1 MKTKTN
7 GTAPKLTSEE
17 GDAEKF
23 MTTTPKS
30 FVNVLIFGSESFP
43 VLPSPF
49 QCMIHT
55 TLKGADE
62 YLTKVPVEIIYV
74 GVSGSAGSL
83 SANLTALAKLSPT
96 SILIAL
102 VKDFTEAELAF
113 ANGAADCILIDKLT
127 IDTAVQTAKF
137 VTARARYMKHGGGN
151 HLYTY
156 SDLAAIARVLS
167 HDIRNSLS
175 GIMLSIEPVRQAVS
189 GNEDA
194 KAYVDI
200 LDRSAGKLNQVV
212 NRFSMSTG
220 NIALKTSDHGF
231 NDIIRMA
238 VDSLPNGATKDA
250 RLEQRYSEAAATL
263 PFDKDKFP
271 MAISNLILNA
281 VDAVEGHPQGEVTVE
296 TAIENGFAVVKIRD
310 NGHGIDYTTLQN
322 VFRPFFTT
330 RPGRAGLGLSL
341 AYSIINA
348 HGGTLRIDSASG
360 TGTVVT
366 CTFPLKK

>member
-1 MKTKTN
+1 
-7 GTAPKLTSEE
+7 
-17 GDAEKF
+17 
-23 MTTTPKS
+23 
-30 FVNVLIFGSESFP
+30 
-43 VLPSPF
+43 
-49 QCMIHT
+49 MIHT

-74 GVSGSAGSL
+74 GVSEAASSL
-83 SANLTALAKLSPT
+83 TSNLTALAKLSPG
-96 SILIAL
+96 SVLIAL
-102 VKDFTEAELAF
+102 VKDFAEAELAF

-175 GIMLSIEPVRQAVS
+175 GIMLSIEPVRQAVE

-212 NRFSMSTG
+212 NRFSMATG
-220 NIALKTSDHGF
+220 NIALKTSEQEF
-231 NDIIRMA
+231 NELIRGTIS
-238 VDSLPNGATKDA
+238 SLPNGATKDA
-250 RLEQRYSEAAATL
+250 RLQQRLTETQAL
-263 PFDKDKFP
+263 LMFDKEKFP
-271 MAISNLILNA
+271 LAITNLLLNA
-281 VDAVEGHPQGEVTVE
+281 VDAVDGHPQGEVNIDTV
-296 TAIENGFAVVKIRD
+296 IENGFAVVKIQD

-348 HGGTLRIDSASG
+348 HGGTLRIESASG
-360 TGTVVT
+360 TGTLVT

>member
-1 MKTKTN
+1 
-7 GTAPKLTSEE
+7 
-17 GDAEKF
+17 
-23 MTTTPKS
+23 MTPTPKG
-30 FVNVLIFGSESFP
+30 FVSVLIFGNENFP

-49 QCMIHT
+49 QCMVHT

-62 YLTKVPVEIIYV
+62 YLTKVKVEVIYV
-74 GVSGSAGSL
+74 GVSESASSL
-83 SANLTALAKLSPT
+83 VANLTSMAKLAPT
-96 SILIAL
+96 SALVAL
-102 VKDFTEAELAF
+102 VKDFGEAELAF

-127 IDTAVQTAKF
+127 IDEAVQTARF

-175 GIMLSIEPVRQAVS
+175 GIMLSIEPVRQAVT

-212 NRFSMSTG
+212 NRFSMATG
-220 NIALKTSDHGF
+220 NIALKTSDEEF
-231 NDIIRMA
+231 NDIIRHSVA
-238 VDSLPNGATKDA
+238 SLPNNAMKDA
-250 RLEQRYSEAAATL
+250 RLTQSYAENHVMLS
-263 PFDKDKFP
+263 FDKEKFP
-271 MAISNLILNA
+271 VAITNLIMNA
-281 VDAVEGHPQGEVTVE
+281 VDAVEGHPQGEVRIE
-296 TAIENGFAVVKIRD
+296 TIIENGFAVVKVSD
-310 NGHGIDYTTLQN
+310 NGHGIDFTTLQN

-330 RPGRAGLGLSL
+330 RPGKAGLGLSL

-348 HGGTLRIDSASG
+348 HGGTLRVESANG
-360 TGTVVT
+360 TGTIVT
-366 CTFPLKK
+366 CAFPLRK